1 MNDEIQKEII
11 TVKNADGDPDTTA
24 EILVR
29 GKIDYTPKVS
39 VIIPVYNVEEY
50 LRQCMDSVVNQTL
63 KEIEIICVDDGST
76 DSSLDILKEYAE
88 KDTRIT
94 IIHQQNLHAGV
105 ARNAGLAVAKGEYL
119 SFLDSDDFFELNMLE
134 DVYNIAKK
142 EISDICIFQ
151 YRNFDNETHKI
162 GEARGININFSEK
175 KSIKSSELG
184 DKLFVASNPMPW
196 NKLYNK
202 DFFCRENI
210 HFQSLKASNDVGA
223 SLTALGCADIIT
235 FVPNSYCKYRF
246 NRKNSLKNTRDKNPY
261 DFYSAYKYVYDF
273 LTNKKIFEK
282 TKDAFFKSLCSST
295 NWTLNHTDKKYDDV
309 KVLVNNVMIPYFK
322 LDSENKKYFDSRLKD
337 RVSRST
343 IIVSLTSFP
352 ARIGTVNQT
361 IESLL
366 NQTFKADKVILWLA
380 PEQFPNK
387 EADLPKQLLDLREK
401 GLTIDWYHDIR
412 SYKKLIPTLK
422 KYPDAVIVTADD
434 DLIYSQDWLKKL
446 WDSYQKNP
454 ADIHC
459 HRVTKFMYSGER
471 FITKAGGWDY
481 YPHASFLNKLGSGSG
496 TLFPPHCFTKDVL
509 NENLIER
516 LAPTNDDQWFWLQAA
531 MNNIKV
537 RVPDMPENTLHYV
550 SGTQECGLTAIND
563 HGQRLF
569 WKDFYRLLDYYPQAR
584 KILIDEAKREHN
596 PKFIDSPYRQDLE
609 KWYLRIMRQPLNLD
623 RPRTFNEKLQW
634 LKLYDSTPIKTRLA
648 DKYSVRD
655 WVKEKIGEQ
664 YLIPLLGV
672 YDKFEDIDF
681 DKLPNRFV
689 IKCNHGSGYNIIVK
703 NKSELDLK
711 EVKQKLDKWM
721 HENFAFKVGFELHY
735 RDIQPKIIIEK
746 FIENEKSHD
755 LYDYKFW
762 CFNGKVE
769 YIQFLSERNISG
781 LKMAFYDKKW
791 NKQTFVYSH
800 PLDEKTITKPDNL
813 NQMLNLAEKLSE
825 NFPHVRVD
833 FYRLDDGTLYFGE
846 MTFTSASGM
855 CAWNEKYINNYFGNM
870 IKLPKLAYDID
881 AGKYYKLKRKSK
893 LLLYILFP
901 YNLLQRE
908 KLKRKLSRKME
919 KCVEDTLHTFRLDV
933 KNVGKSEN
941 GISITGNTLSV
952 AEPAWLSNAQGR
964 GKVVTGSSLV
974 QKMTVKA
981 IKDGKLSIVFR
992 GQDKRDKSNVR
1003 FPVYIDFTSI
1013 KINGN
1018 EQLKIPVTVWHDKP
1032 FKYEMPVKDGQVVQI
1047 AFEQSLHN
1055 YAPADLTDTLKKLF
1069 PSSNYVLGHMNSIV
1083 KTLVKKMPNQKKEAK
1098 KTNPL
1103 FSVTKQ
1109 GNKKIYRVLG
1119 LKITRENRFAA
1130 LSAEITQ
1137 NRVEN
1142 GELFA
1147 KLHQALSKQIVD
1159 ALSRQDIVK
1168 KELGNLNNEI
1178 KSLAE
1183 KQTGLQK
1190 VLSEASNL
1198 IVSAIHETE
1207 RNAVKEITD
1216 QVSRMSSMLSNEL
1229 MYSTRQ
1235 SEEAATALENQMT
1248 SYCQTLQNSLF
1259 ANAKVIERT
1268 SERLLSDFK
1277 LLTAATEAASEK
1289 VNLAVK
1295 ECGLNAKDGL
1305 FRLTGELTRQTDE
1318 INANVSETLKE
1329 QTADLKSE
1337 LAVLS
1342 KDVSVKQEENAQD
1355 LKQKI
1360 QKAQTEARQNYQEL
1374 NFADLLHDTTL
1385 QTAWLKDKSFTCFR
1399 GAANYGFLYTLF
1411 RVLDKAN
1418 PQTILEMGMGQTSKL
1433 TTQYAAFKH
1442 PDAKL
1447 DIVENDKNW
1456 IDLYSAQLAKGDNIR
1471 IHHQE
1476 LEFFTVNGIACR
1488 KYADMTPI
1496 VQDTKYQLIVVDGP
1510 FGADQPQPR
1519 TNIIGLVDNNLADDF
1534 VIIFDDAE
1542 RAGEQDTI
1550 RKTKQRLS
1558 EKGIKFVEDKR
1569 TGIKTQVL
1577 LLSES
1582 RSFINFL

>member
-1 MNDEIQKEII
+1 MTRGFLKTLRFFHLINKKAYKKRMKKYTPEYRAIAKSPLFDAKWYLEHNPDVAAAKADPVEHYLTIGWKEDRPTTPYFDGKAYLQMYPDVAKANMNPLAHWLLHGQFEDRYADIHLQEKRLAPFLS
-11 TVKNADGDPDTTA
+11 VKTAIRNIVTYPKSTLNVMGKHNVDKNNKHIDGYLELKNSSLFDCKFYKKNNA
-24 EILVR
+24 EIKECNIDPIEHYLMYGWKNNRNPSKKFNNAAYLNMYGDVKKAGVCPLLHYIR
-29 GKIDYTPKVS
+29 HGKKEGRKIDYNKFSSMQKKIIKFFKKKNNSFKRILCISHEMTYTGAPISLLQSAECLQKMGYIVRIMTLKEGPLSKEFEEKGMKVQLIDRNMWSLLRGMLCSDVVIVNTIIPYYEVEQISSLMPTIWWIREGSNFADDNQDLKRILKNQKSIYVMSEYSSNEYRYYNSDIS
-39 VIIPVYNVEEY
+39 VFHHGIPDSYRGIKANKGVIRFAVIGTIGNRKGQDVFINALDKIKEEIECYIVGNVVDGKFYEKIKNMSDRVIFVPEIKDKTEMRNFYEKISCVVVPSREEPTSRVALEAFMMGRPVIMSDHVGAQYALTEGENGYLFKSEDVDDLARCMNKIINDYKVKSFEEQCRKHYIKFNSMECFSKNLNTMVTHEEKKWSNESDRESISVVVPVYNAVKDVKMCLKS
-50 LRQCMDSVVNQTL
+50 LRQAKLKKSTEVIVIDDASSIKEGNFVKKYCKKYNFKYIRNEKNLGFLKTCNKALEIANNDVVVFLNSDTKIPALFDNRVAACFSCDRKIAAASPLCTNSGFFNIKETL
-63 KEIEIICVDDGST
+63 FYDFKKTDALINKKISPKYPLFTPEGFCFCVR
-76 DSSLDILKEYAE
+76 K
-88 KDTRIT
+88 
-94 IIHQQNLHAGV
+94 
-105 ARNAGLAVAKGEYL
+105 
-119 SFLDSDDFFELNMLE
+119 
-134 DVYNIAKK
+134 NIAKT
-142 EISDICIFQ
+142 IGL
-151 YRNFDNETHKI
+151 FDEVFECGYCEEDDFDLRAIKNGYKTVLIDNLLVYHKRHASFGSTRRKI
-162 GEARGININFSEK
+162 ALEK
-175 KSIKSSELG
+175 
-184 DKLFVASNPMPW
+184 
-196 NKLYNK
+196 
-202 DFFCRENI
+202 
-210 HFQSLKASNDVGA
+210 
-223 SLTALGCADIIT
+223 
-235 FVPNSYCKYRF
+235 
-246 NRKNSLKNTRDKNPY
+246 
-261 DFYSAYKYVYDF
+261 
-273 LTNKKIFEK
+273 NKKIFNK
-282 TKDAFFKSLCSST
+282 RWGTFLR
-295 NWTLNHTDKKYDDV
+295 DV
-309 KVLVNNVMIPYFK
+309 
-322 LDSENKKYFDSRLKD
+322 R
-337 RVSRST
+337 
-343 IIVSLTSFP
+343 
-352 ARIGTVNQT
+352 
-361 IESLL
+361 
-366 NQTFKADKVILWLA
+366 
-380 PEQFPNK
+380 
-387 EADLPKQLLDLREK
+387 
-401 GLTIDWYHDIR
+401 
-412 SYKKLIPTLK
+412 
-422 KYPDAVIVTADD
+422 
-434 DLIYSQDWLKKL
+434 
-446 WDSYQKNP
+446 
-454 ADIHC
+454 
-459 HRVTKFMYSGER
+459 
-471 FITKAGGWDY
+471 
-481 YPHASFLNKLGSGSG
+481 
-496 TLFPPHCFTKDVL
+496 
-509 NENLIER
+509 
-516 LAPTNDDQWFWLQAA
+516 ND
-531 MNNIKV
+531 
-537 RVPDMPENTLHYV
+537 
-550 SGTQECGLTAIND
+550 
-563 HGQRLF
+563 
-569 WKDFYRLLDYYPQAR
+569 
-584 KILIDEAKREHN
+584 
-596 PKFIDSPYRQDLE
+596 
-609 KWYLRIMRQPLNLD
+609 
-623 RPRTFNEKLQW
+623 
-634 LKLYDSTPIKTRLA
+634 
-648 DKYSVRD
+648 
-655 WVKEKIGEQ
+655 
-664 YLIPLLGV
+664 
-672 YDKFEDIDF
+672 
-681 DKLPNRFV
+681 
-689 IKCNHGSGYNIIVK
+689 
-703 NKSELDLK
+703 
-711 EVKQKLDKWM
+711 
-721 HENFAFKVGFELHY
+721 
-735 RDIQPKIIIEK
+735 
-746 FIENEKSHD
+746 
-755 LYDYKFW
+755 
-762 CFNGKVE
+762 
-769 YIQFLSERNISG
+769 
-781 LKMAFYDKKW
+781 
-791 NKQTFVYSH
+791 
-800 PLDEKTITKPDNL
+800 
-813 NQMLNLAEKLSE
+813 
-825 NFPHVRVD
+825 
-833 FYRLDDGTLYFGE
+833 
-846 MTFTSASGM
+846 
-855 CAWNEKYINNYFGNM
+855 
-870 IKLPKLAYDID
+870 YDID
-881 AGKYYKLKRKSK
+881 NTIKIIYNNIETIKRTKK
-893 LLLYILFP
+893 LLSYILFP

-1109 GNKKIYRVLG
+1109 ENKKIYRVLG
-1119 LKITRENRFAA
+1119 LKITRKNRFAA

-1190 VLSEASNL
+1190 ALSEASNL

-1259 ANAKVIERT
+1259 ANAKAIERT

-1411 RVLDKAN
+1411 RVLDNAN